1 MDLISNPH
9 LDSVHFHSP
18 AKMSRDGDIIVATN
32 FHDSTAQHLDDLA
45 Y

>member
-1 MDLISNPH
+1 MDSISNDH
-9 LDSVHFHSP
+9 FDTAHFHSP
-18 AKMSRDGDIIVATN
+18 GKMSRDGDIIIATN